1 MQLRARPLVD
11 AEIAMH
17 DVLGG
22 IATSAAHDAKIVVLP
37 ECSYPAYVLLKRSL
51 PGGARASERALARV
65 AQAAKRSSIDVC
77 IGMALQAN
85 DGSIR
90 NEAVYIDRTGR
101 VVARYAKVFLWNFD
115 RRWFAPGR
123 AVDAFDTS
131 YGRLGM
137 MICADGRMP
146 EIARSLAR
154 RGAWLILDPTAWV
167 GTGADYA
174 RMANPQVE
182 FMMRVRA
189 RENGVW
195 IAAADKCGS
204 EHEAVHYVGASMIVA
219 PDGERIACAS
229 ADRPALI
236 AADVPIA
243 RAPKPFVV
251 ALTPSERR
259 SLRSAYR
266 APRSK
271 SAPRFR
277 LGVLQGTLGKGRAV
291 ALAALRAQ
299 GADAVIEAARS
310 AADARTALASIRA
323 LRVAV
328 VDGTAMFAPEPA
340 RAAALRGA
348 DVIVWSKAPYRD
360 DVRDT
365 ARTRALENR
374 VFVVAAL
381 SRVGKG
387 DATSLVADPDG
398 RVIGEALA
406 GKASGFVAQIDAGAA
421 SDKRVVP
428 GSDALAD
435 RIPKAFALFDAKRGA
450 S

>member
-1 MQLRARPLVD
+1 
-11 AEIAMH
+11 MH
-17 DVLGG
+17 DVLAG
-22 IATSAAHDAKIVVLP
+22 IATSAAHDAKIAVLP
-37 ECSYPAYVLLKRSL
+37 ECSYPGYVLLKHTL
-51 PGGARASERALARV
+51 PGGARGSQRALARV
-65 AQAAKRSSIDVC
+65 AQAAKRFSIDVC
-77 IGMALQAN
+77 VGMALQAS
-85 DGSIR
+85 DGSVR
-90 NEAVYIDRTGR
+90 NEAVYVDRTGS

-131 YGRLGM
+131 FGRLGM

-167 GTGADYA
+167 GTGAEYA
-174 RMANPQVE
+174 RMPNPQVE

-204 EHEAVHYVGASMIVA
+204 EHDAVHYVGSSMIVA
-219 PDGERIACAS
+219 PDGEQIERAS
-229 ADRPALI
+229 ADLPSLI
-236 AADVPIA
+236 ASDIPIS
-243 RAPKPFVV
+243 RAPKAFVA
-251 ALTPSERR
+251 ALTPSER
-259 SLRSAYR
+259 SALRSAYR
-266 APRSK
+266 AARST

-277 LGVLQGTLGKGRAV
+277 LGILQGTLGNGRAA

-299 GADAVIEAARS
+299 GTDAIVEAAR
-310 AADARTALASIRA
+310 ATTDARRALAAIRG

-328 VDGTAMFAPEPA
+328 VEGAAMFAPEPA

-348 DVIVWSKAPYRD
+348 DVIVWSKAPDRD

-381 SRVGKG
+381 ARVGKG
-387 DATSLVADPDG
+387 EATSLVADPDG

-406 GKASGFVAQIDAGAA
+406 GKPSGFVAPIDASAA
-421 SDKRVVP
+421 RDKRVVP
-428 GSDALAD
+428 GTDAMAD

>member
-1 MQLRARPLVD
+1 
-11 AEIAMH
+11 MH

-51 PGGARASERALARV
+51 PGGARASERALGRV
-65 AQAAKRSSIDVC
+65 ARAAKRFSVDVC
-77 IGMALQAN
+77 VGMALQAS
-85 DGSIR
+85 DGSVR
-90 NEAVYIDRTGR
+90 NEAVYFDRTGS

-123 AVDAFDTS
+123 AVETFDTS

-167 GTGADYA
+167 GNGAEYA

-182 FMMRVRA
+182 YMMRVRA

-204 EHEAVHYVGASMIVA
+204 EHDAVHYVGSSMIVA
-219 PDGERIACAS
+219 PDGEQIARAS
-229 ADRPALI
+229 ADRPGTI

-243 RAPKPFVV
+243 RVPKPFVA

-259 SLRSAYR
+259 ALRSVYR
-266 APRSK
+266 EPRTT
-271 SAPRFR
+271 SAPRIKV
-277 LGVLQGTLGKGRAV
+277 GVLQGAPGRGRAD

-299 GADAVIEAARS
+299 GAVAIVQAARG
-310 AADARTALASIRA
+310 ATDARKVFAGIPA
-323 LRVAV
+323 LRVSVIEGA
-328 VDGTAMFAPEPA
+328 AMFAPEPA

-348 DVIVWSKAPYRD
+348 DVIVWSKAPDRD

-365 ARTRALENR
+365 ARTRAIENR
-374 VFVVAAL
+374 VYVVAAL
-381 SRVGKG
+381 ARAGKG
-387 DATSLVADPDG
+387 VATSLVADPDG

-406 GKASGFVAQIDAGAA
+406 GKPSGFVATIDASAVR
-421 SDKRVVP
+421 DKRVVP
-428 GSDALAD
+428 GTDSMAD